1 MVFCCNRFALWGW
14 LGCFNSFPALP
25 DRGVAM
31 LKSVNANLRSKILV
45 ALVALSVV
53 PLFVILLI
61 LSGVMARQFEKGM
74 QASLRAMSAFAERS
88 AAGSQQDLLNY
99 VKMTGRNNDMVNAVF
114 YSSLT
119 GDTSQLDMVIQQ
131 SQEVFRFDLVEV
143 LNKDGEVIFRFLPG
157 SQTIEQSTGKDH
169 PVIQASLAG
178 KGGGDISVFDG
189 QLSLVAASPVQLQQE
204 TIGHLVG
211 VVFLDDQFATKIKEE
226 SGAEIGFFSD
236 GKVVAASHS
245 ELKEVSAAEVEAG
258 DETSTRIDGKSYAL
272 SVASL
277 GGQGRGVLLALDR
290 SELLTAQRGL
300 QATLF
305 VLLAVVAVVAVA
317 VGLAI
322 SRNIV
327 RPLGQVV
334 GNLREIAEGEADLTR
349 ELEVS
354 SRDEVG
360 ELASNFNR
368 FVARLRE
375 MVERTR
381 SVSGGLNEAVEKI
394 RGSAREVNEGAVRQS
409 QSLEESYRA
418 MQGIEESVS
427 GIAESTGTLVDSA
440 EESSSATLELGATIE
455 EIASQMEKLFAVVDE
470 VSSSINEMSVASQ
483 QVTEN
488 VEILSS
494 STEVTASSITELDAS
509 IKEIEEN
516 AERTNRLS
524 EEAARDAQQGKETV
538 DETIRGI
545 GAIREMVD
553 RASAAIQ
560 ELGRQSSAIGKILTV
575 IDDVADQTSLLA
587 LNAAI
592 IAAQAGE
599 HGKGFA
605 VVADEIRELA
615 ERTAVSTREIASI
628 IGSLQSGTEEAV
640 RAMAAGSE
648 RVHQE
653 VERSKAAGAAL
664 EKIRSSTLKSTE
676 QVGGIV
682 RATQEQARGSRQI
695 TNSINQVA
703 SMLGQIATAIKQQ
716 TDGARQLARA
726 AESMKE
732 IASQVKHSTGEQAK
746 GSRQINASME
756 RIRTMIERIDG
767 ATREQTQRSR
777 QVLEAVSSIR
787 VISESTAS
795 RTAELDQVVETLT
808 RQTSTLEDEV
818 GAFKV

>member
-1 MVFCCNRFALWGW
+1 MFGD
-14 LGCFNSFPALP
+14 LGLRTKLLLP
-25 DRGVAM
+25 LLV
-31 LKSVNANLRSKILV
+31 LVILPLLITILV
-45 ALVALSVV
+45 FSHLNQRQIGRAMALRQTDIANYIERNTTYSQLERFNYLKLLAGSEALVAGANAMVA
-53 PLFVILLI
+53 
-61 LSGVMARQFEKGM
+61 SG
-74 QASLRAMSAFAERS
+74 SS
-88 AAGSQQDLLNY
+88 DLLRL
-99 VKMTGRNNDMVNAVF
+99 GIEE
-114 YSSLT
+114 L
-119 GDTSQLDMVIQQ
+119 SQ
-131 SQEVFRFDLVEV
+131 SFRFDILEV
-143 LNKDGEVIFRFLPG
+143 LSPQGELLLRTARDA
-157 SQTIEQSTGKDH
+157 TIPASSGKEH
-169 PVIQASLAG
+169 PIIQASLE
-178 KGGGDISVFDG
+178 GDPYYDVSEFDG
-189 QLSLVAASPVQLQQE
+189 RLAIVAACPIRSGDAVVA
-204 TIGHLVG
+204 HLVG
-211 VVFLDDQFATKIKEE
+211 VTL
-226 SGAEIGFFSD
+226 FSD
-236 GKVVAASHS
+236 KFAHVVKSGSNADIAFYHGTQIVAATHQA
-245 ELKEVSAAEVEAG
+245 LRG
-258 DETSTRIDGKSYAL
+258 IDLEEIRREHRESLTIEDRSYAL
-272 SVASL
+272 FINSL
-277 GGQGRGVLLALDR
+277 SGKNAGVIIALDQ
-290 SELLTAQRGL
+290 SELVAAIRTTRTILWA
-300 QATLF
+300 
-305 VLLAVVAVVAVA
+305 LLAVVGALAGVV
-317 VGLAI
+317 GFILAERI
-322 SRNIV
+322 SR
-327 RPLGQVV
+327 PLKQVV
-334 GNLREIAEGEADLTR
+334 GNLREIAEGDADLTR
-349 ELEVS
+349 ELEVQ

-360 ELASNFNR
+360 ELAGNFNR

-381 SVSGGLNEAVEKI
+381 SVSGGLNEAVDRI
-394 RGSAREVNEGAVRQS
+394 RSSSREVNDGAVRQS
-409 QSLEESYRA
+409 QSLEESFRA
-418 MQGIEESVS
+418 MQGIEEPVS

-516 AERTNRLS
+516 AEKTSRLS

-553 RASAAIQ
+553 RASGAIQ
-560 ELGRQSSAIGKILTV
+560 ELGSQSSAIGKILTV

-615 ERTAVSTREIASI
+615 ERTAVSTREIAAI

-664 EKIRSSTLKSTE
+664 EKIRNSTLKSTE
-676 QVGGIV
+676 QVSGIV

-703 SMLGQIATAIKQQ
+703 SMLGQIAAAIKQQ
-716 TDGARQLARA
+716 TEGARQLARA

-756 RIRTMIERIDG
+756 KIRTMIERIDE

-787 VISESTAS
+787 VISENTAS

-808 RQTSTLEDEV
+808 RQTATLEDEV